1 LRFRNNEPVAT
12 LWGALRRIRG
22 AVLARQLFDPPYYA
36 EQQDRTPRSKATE
49 YRDFLHR
56 GWLDGLDP
64 NSWFS
69 CRDYLEAN
77 PDIRAAELNPWLH
90 FIRSGRF
97 EGRPLQQKKQ
107 QPTARYG
114 PFTLQETLEH
124 AARSLVDPVFYAATN
139 RDFEDIGLTAADH
152 FMRFG
157 WREGR
162 IPAPW
167 FDAEYLTNHA
177 PLYRLNSGN
186 SLTELLRITTGASAE
201 TSVPESF
208 WVDEDHAR
216 ELLRKIPHNTS
227 VLVVMH
233 AYYPDDL
240 DTFTPYLRRLPRTC
254 HVVITCPIN
263 THDVCRR
270 WAARSDLSATILET
284 VNRGRDWGPFVAVV
298 QELGSPSTRAVLKL
312 HTKRSPHREDGTVW
326 LQHVLE
332 GLIPT
337 EGTADQ
343 VADIFDD
350 GVLDILAAPG
360 TLSSANSWE
369 PHRSVVRDFY
379 ADIAGDTAFEF
390 PAGSMFWMSSRLLK
404 AIGALDI
411 SIADYEPELGQ
422 LDGTLAHALE
432 RAVARLTA
440 AEPGLVPH

>member
-1 LRFRNNEPVAT
+1 MTT

-22 AVLARQLFDPPYYA
+22 ALLARQLFDPHYYA
-36 EQQDRTPRSKATE
+36 QQQERTQRPKGAE
-49 YRDFLHR
+49 YRDFLKQ

-77 PDIRAAELNPWLH
+77 PDVRAAEINPWLH

-97 EGRPLQQKKQ
+97 EHRPLQEAQ
-107 QPTARYG
+107 QPPNPQHG
-114 PFTLQETLEH
+114 PLTLQATLEQ
-124 AARSLVDPVFYAATN
+124 AARGLVDPIYYAATN

-167 FDAEYLTNHA
+167 FDVEYLDNHA

-186 SLTELLRITTGASAE
+186 SLTELLRITTGAPAE

-216 ELLRKIPHNTS
+216 ELLQKIPHNTS

-240 DTFTPYLRRLPRTC
+240 DAFSPYLRRLPNTC
-254 HVVITCPIN
+254 HVVITCPMN

-270 WAARSDLSATILET
+270 WAARSDLSATIIET
-284 VNRGRDWGPFVAVV
+284 VNRGRDWGPFVAVA
-298 QELGSPSTRAVLKL
+298 QELGLPSTRGVLKL
-312 HTKRSPHREDGTVW
+312 HTKRSPHREDGSVW
-326 LQHVLE
+326 LEHVLE
-332 GLIPT
+332 GLVPS
-337 EGTADQ
+337 EDTADQ
-343 VADIFDD
+343 VTAIFEA
-350 GVLDILAAPG
+350 GKLDVLAAPG
-360 TLSSANSWE
+360 TLSSATDWT
-369 PHRSVVRDFY
+369 PHRSTVKTFY

-411 SIADYEPELGQ
+411 SISDYEPELGQ
-422 LDGTLAHALE
+422 LDGTMAHALE
-432 RAVARLTA
+432 RAVARLTPA
-440 AEPGLVPH
+440 SPGLVPH